1 MNVKGMNMDVHA
13 VNMGSSKP
21 VRARELTSQLH
32 FASGRGEVSK

>member
-1 MNVKGMNMDVHA
+1 MNVDA
-13 VNMGSSKP
+13 VNIEPTSP

>member
-1 MNVKGMNMDVHA
+1 MNVDA
-13 VNMGSSKP
+13 VNVDVDAMNIGPSSP